1 MCDDIT
7 VGEWTANQL
16 QLNVWLVYLQVEQ
29 AKGNILDYLLCNVLR
44 VELGAELELQR
55 RLFLHILTQNL
66 ESELNYDLR
75 HVI

>member
-16 QLNVWLVYLQVEQ
+16 QLNVWLVYLQIEQ

-44 VELGAELELQR
+44 VELGAEFELQR
-55 RLFLHILTQNL
+55 RLFLDILDAL
-66 ESELNYDLR
+66 LLY
-75 HVI
+75 